1 MRRPSLIYDFAT
13 PPSERKMTGRE
24 GEKGPC
30 VVVNLQRK
38 KGARKSKKWPGF
50 FSEEERTRVSFKSKK
65 GRGSI

>member
-1 MRRPSLIYDFAT
+1 
-13 PPSERKMTGRE
+13 MTGRE
-24 GEKGPC
+24 GEKDPC
-30 VVVNLQRK
+30 VVVNLQSK